1 MLKVLSVT
9 LGLFMSDTIE
19 NALYIVSTPIG
30 NLDDI
35 TFRAVS
41 VLKSVDLIGA
51 EDTRHSRILL
61 DHYGIDTKMF
71 SLHDHNE
78 QDKKEYIVSCINR
91 GLSVALISDA
101 GTPLI
106 SDPGYH
112 VAAYCRELGIRV
124 VPVPGPC
131 AVISALSA
139 SGLPTDRFVFGGFLP
154 VKPKALSDE
163 LALLVSEVK
172 TYVYYESPRRI
183 LDTVRALAKILG
195 SERRLVIAR
204 EMTKT
209 FESFYDLTAG
219 EMISFLEEDPNRQK
233 GEFVVMIAGCEKKK
247 EGIPAEVLRLLKLL
261 NSHLPLKT
269 SASVCS
275 EFFNLSKN
283 ELYRAGLEHPEN

>member
-1 MLKVLSVT
+1 
-9 LGLFMSDTIE
+9 MSDSLE

-41 VLKSVDLIGA
+41 VLKNVDLIGA

-61 DHYGIDTKMF
+61 DHYGIDTRMF

-78 QDKKEYIVSCINR
+78 QDKKNYIVDQIR
-91 GLSVALISDA
+91 QGHSVALISDA

-112 VAAYCRELGIRV
+112 VASYCRELGIRV
-124 VPVPGPC
+124 IPVPGPS

-139 SGLPTDRFVFGGFLP
+139 SGLPTDKFVFGGFLP
-154 VKPKALSDE
+154 VKEKALADE
-163 LALLVSEVK
+163 LQQLVCEVK

-183 LDTVRALAKILG
+183 LDTVRAIVHVLG
-195 SERRLVIAR
+195 AERRLVIAR

-209 FESFYDLTAG
+209 FESFYDLNAG
-219 EMISFLEEDPNRQK
+219 EMLAYLEEDANRLK
-233 GEFVVMIAGCEKKK
+233 GEFVVMIAGCCKKND
-247 EGIPAEVLRLLKLL
+247 GIPAEALNLLKIL
-261 NSHLPLKT
+261 NEHLPLKT
-269 SASVCS
+269 SAAICA
-275 EFFNLSKN
+275 EFFHLSKN
-283 ELYRAGLEHPEN
+283 ELYRQGLEEQSSRGD